1 MTNRL
6 PQKTRDKSVILFFEK
21 NNSNYACKHLNNNK
35 WNATSPFCMK
45 LDNCTFFVNKLANN
59 DYICPFMLVS
69 FLTVK
74 SLLVPNTKQEEHR
87 FSSLSKDHYW
97 CQLYT
102 VVLHMEI
109 LRMFKLIYG
118 AVRCVSQCL
127 WRSQARPSLRVPNKR
142 VKIPLKRNRLVSMA
156 AW

>member
-45 LDNCTFFVNKLANN
+45 LD
-59 DYICPFMLVS
+59 YICPFMLVS

-97 CQLYT
+97 C
-102 VVLHMEI
+102 
-109 LRMFKLIYG
+109 FIYSRFTYG
-118 AVRCVSQCL
+118 D
-127 WRSQARPSLRVPNKR
+127 PENF
-142 VKIPLKRNRLVSMA
+142 
-156 AW
+156 